1 MSETKEMDC
10 WISTAD
16 ESWSQWTT
24 QGTAQHFHST
34 FFWLLLF
41 QPLCSKAFVLYF
53 FCPFPILHYSYACQS
68 SLLSFPPFSL
78 PFSHSST
85 ASLPPLPSLPSPF
98 LSSPLPPP
106 PRCLCFVPLSFPF
119 CSSHHLLSYSTSSF
133 FFYFRPFPLPS
144 LQFSPL
150 SLKCLTS

>member
-10 WISTAD
+10 RISTAD

-34 FFWLLLF
+34 FFWSLLF
-41 QPLCSKAFVLYF
+41 QPLCSKAFVLHF

-78 PFSHSST
+78 PLSNFFHCLFFSSPF
-85 ASLPPLPSLPSPF
+85 PPLPFSF
-98 LSSPLPPP
+98 FPLDPP
-106 PRCLCFVPLSFPF
+106 CHLYSVPLSFPF
-119 CSSHHLLSYSTSSF
+119 RSSHHLLSYSTSSF